1 MATLRVISTTAP
13 ELEGRSFALGPEGT
27 SLGRDGGNRVVLPEG
42 SVSRRHARIEVV
54 GNVYELVDQRS
65 SNGTFVNDQR
75 VTIHRL
81 VEGDRVRIGHTT
93 LLFEMAGGAAASAAR
108 ATPPPVAPSQRCA
121 ACETESPPGSRFC
134 PGCGQPLPQPA
145 TDSAYP
151 AAGAASRT
159 PTKPELAMSK
169 ERLERAERGDRPT
182 APTLPPGPLPPPPH
196 GPRSSLAAMAPT
208 TPEESA
214 VASPTP
220 VAAPRPKGCV
230 IGCALLA
237 LVLLVAAAA
246 GGFYVLHREGRVTI
260 PGLSRVEAAP
270 TPAP

>member
-75 VTIHRL
+75 VSIHRL

-93 LLFEMAGGAAASAAR
+93 LRFELAGGAAGPAAH
-108 ATPPPVAPSQRCA
+108 ATPPPVAPPQRCA
-121 ACETESPPGSRFC
+121 ACESEAPPGSRFC

-145 TDSAYP
+145 TDSPYP

-159 PTKPELAMSK
+159 PTKPELAMSPA
-169 ERLERAERGDRPT
+169 RLERAERGDRPS
-182 APTLPPGPLPPPPH
+182 APTLPPGPPPLPADPQP
-196 GPRSSLAAMAPT
+196 SSAANAPT
-208 TPEESA
+208 TPEGSA
-214 VASPTP
+214 AATP
-220 VAAPRPKGCV
+220 APAATPRRKGCV

-260 PGLSRVEAAP
+260 PGLSRVEATP